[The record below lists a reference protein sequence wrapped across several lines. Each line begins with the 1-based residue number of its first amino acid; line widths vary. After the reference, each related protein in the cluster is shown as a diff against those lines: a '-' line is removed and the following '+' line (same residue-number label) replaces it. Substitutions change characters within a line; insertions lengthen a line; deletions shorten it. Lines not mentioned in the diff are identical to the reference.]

1 LLHAQA
7 ARLHGTAPLAALYA
21 NAEWH
26 IPRRTAMD
34 TNGKKAPQPRWD
46 AGFCMMLDWMTYWTF
61 QSTMFSMGATRFI
74 SGK

>member
-1 LLHAQA
+1 
-7 ARLHGTAPLAALYA
+7 
-21 NAEWH
+21 
-26 IPRRTAMD
+26 MD